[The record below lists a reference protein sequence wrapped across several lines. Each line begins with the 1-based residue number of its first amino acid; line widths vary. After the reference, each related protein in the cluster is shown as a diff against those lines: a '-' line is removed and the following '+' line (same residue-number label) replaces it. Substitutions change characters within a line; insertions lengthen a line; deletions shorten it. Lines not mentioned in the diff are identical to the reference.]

1 MATRDDIEH
10 YIIQTHHPYEMIDEN
25 MWIINNS
32 ANIIVIYT
40 PPLVIFRTKLMEVPK
55 KGREN
60 FFKLLL
66 ELNASQMVHG
76 AYGVEDNNVV
86 LIDALEVENLDFNEF
101 QASIDAI
108 SLAVSQDYERLKTF
122 RN

>member
-1 MATRDDIEH
+1 MATREDIEH
-10 YIIQTHHPYEMIDEN
+10 YLIQMEHPYEVIEED
-25 MWIINNS
+25 MWIIHNS
-32 ANIIVIYT
+32 ANIVVIYT

-55 KGREN
+55 NDREN

-101 QASIDAI
+101 QASLDAI

-122 RN
+122 RD